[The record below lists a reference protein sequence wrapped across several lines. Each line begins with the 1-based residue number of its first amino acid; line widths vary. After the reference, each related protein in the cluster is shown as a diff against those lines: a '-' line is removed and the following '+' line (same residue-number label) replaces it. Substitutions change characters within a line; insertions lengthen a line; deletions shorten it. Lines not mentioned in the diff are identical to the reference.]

1 MNEVV
6 AVICPLFPVDF
17 ATLTQ
22 TNIQFHHPRSC
33 FIKSRQSINHNQT
46 NLLLGRLFF
55 QSDFVLSAAASLGW
69 AIEGRSPIHV
79 AKCHDYITEI
89 KPCSLD
95 CAMSSPVTCRRPGRG
110 PGQYKG
116 IKALDW
122 GGQPGY

>member
-1 MNEVV
+1 F
-6 AVICPLFPVDF
+6 L
-17 ATLTQ
+17 ATGPHTGVMQVLGTNKQ
-22 TNIQFHHPRSC
+22 TN
-33 FIKSRQSINHNQT
+33 KQT
-46 NLLLGRLFF
+46 DNKMLGELFF